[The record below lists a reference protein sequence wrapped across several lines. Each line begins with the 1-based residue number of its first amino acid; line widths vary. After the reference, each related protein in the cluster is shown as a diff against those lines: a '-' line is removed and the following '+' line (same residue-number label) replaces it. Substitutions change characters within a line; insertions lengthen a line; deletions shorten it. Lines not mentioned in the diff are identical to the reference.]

1 MQLAACKRQGLCK
14 ELRAAKQQGAASLP
28 VYSRERSDP
37 VPDGVVLER
46 THRCVLVEGNYLLL
60 TDEPWRELWDGDGA
74 LLDERWFVATTVDD
88 AMARVTRRHVA
99 VGRTPEEA
107 RARADGNDRPNG
119 ELVWASRDNADV
131 IVPSYEWEGAKT

>member
-1 MQLAACKRQGLCK
+1 M
-14 ELRAAKQQGAASLP
+14 
-28 VYSRERSDP
+28 
-37 VPDGVVLER
+37 
-46 THRCVLVEGNYLLL
+46 
-60 TDEPWRELWDGDGA
+60 
-74 LLDERWFVATTVDD
+74 LDERWFVATTVDD

-107 RARADGNDRPNG
+107 QARADVNDRPNG

>member
-1 MQLAACKRQGLCK
+1 MKQFA
-14 ELRAAKQQGAASLP
+14 AAKAAGEAILP
-28 VYSRERSDP
+28 TYSRELSDP
-37 VPDGVVLER
+37 VEGGVRLLKR
-46 THRCVLVEGNYLLL
+46 HKLVLVEGNYLLL

-107 RARADGNDRPNG
+107 KARADGNDRPNG
-119 ELVWASRDNADV
+119 ELVWASRGNADV